1 MSHKR
6 SHSNTISTRILV
18 ILVKSKSTHG
28 MVRSVVVDR
37 QFTSGARLFQGT
49 QTRFNVLFFIVTLYV
64 HLQYYLVQL
73 LMSLV
78 ILLLL
83 GKSYTLTD
91 LRASAFTT
99 RRILNFILQFGER
112 NRYGFHRDYGRISS
126 NLNLHVYKIVYYIL
140 LKKKFDRI

>member
-140 LKKKFDRI
+140 